1 MNTLRPPVLILVGSL
16 DKHDEEDD
24 DNSDQLHPD
33 PQKSILFE
41 LLLEFNQ
48 KVLAFFVLLLDKE
61 IHIKDPAQ
69 DPVEIGWSS

>member
-1 MNTLRPPVLILVGSL
+1 MLILVGSL

-24 DNSDQLHPD
+24 DNSSQFHPD
-33 PQKSILFE
+33 PQKSILFK

-48 KVLAFFVLLLDKE
+48 KVLTFFILLLDKE
-61 IHIKDPAQ
+61 IDIKDPAQ